1 MNNTETEQYH
11 LLINARNFHYDNFN
25 KWMTFFYVAVGAIFV
40 GYYSII
46 EKTGLNFEK
55 IIILSIGLLVSIFWH
70 WSCKGYYYWITNFIE
85 LIKHYEKRFHKNNR
99 VYFCFANKKL
109 NNNYF
114 SPLSGAN
121 ISTSKVTL
129 LFSFLVANIWDILL
143 IKYILDQYFTGRC
156 ICFYIL
162 IYACGII
169 TLYLLSSFTPMT
181 MKSKIDDFPDI
192 ANDVDE

>member
-11 LLINARNFHYDNFN
+11 FLINARNFHYDNFN
-25 KWMTFFYVAVGAIFV
+25 KWMTFFYVAVGAIFF

-99 VYFCFANKKL
+99 VYFCFANKK
-109 NNNYF
+109 
-114 SPLSGAN
+114 
-121 ISTSKVTL
+121 
-129 LFSFLVANIWDILL
+129 
-143 IKYILDQYFTGRC
+143 
-156 ICFYIL
+156 
-162 IYACGII
+162 
-169 TLYLLSSFTPMT
+169 
-181 MKSKIDDFPDI
+181 
-192 ANDVDE
+192 

>member
-11 LLINARNFHYDNFN
+11 FLINARNFHYDNFN
-25 KWMTFFYVAVGAIFV
+25 KWMTFFYVAVGAIFF

-114 SPLSGAN
+114 NPLSGAN

-181 MKSKIDDFPDI
+181 MKSKIEDFPDI